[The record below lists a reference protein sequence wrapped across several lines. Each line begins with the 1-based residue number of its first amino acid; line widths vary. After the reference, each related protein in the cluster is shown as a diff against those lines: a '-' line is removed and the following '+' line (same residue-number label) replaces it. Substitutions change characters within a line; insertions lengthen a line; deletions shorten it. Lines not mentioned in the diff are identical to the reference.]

1 MNTHTCKIFLD
12 SCNPQETAEAVKL
25 LGHIDGQTTNPTLLV
40 KNPEVASYVARGKKI
55 SEIMLMSLYEKAIR
69 EIVTYTDG
77 PVSVEVYAD
86 AHTSSTS
93 MLAQAHTMQSWHN
106 SVYIKFP
113 TIPEGLKAAKEFGN
127 SGGNVNM
134 TLVFDQQQAAAV
146 YVATQNARG
155 GVLVSPFVGRWEN
168 KGFNGLDLI
177 SNIRSMY
184 NAFDMSRDSV
194 ECHVQI
200 LAASLRSTEHLHG
213 AIARGADIITA
224 PLQILRQW
232 KESASERFASKH
244 TPSPAN
250 LKPIPYISIQL
261 VDDYAQYPIDQHPD
275 GLLAQGLS
283 TFASDWN
290 AVVEA

>member
-1 MNTHTCKIFLD
+1 
-12 SCNPQETAEAVKL
+12 
-25 LGHIDGQTTNPTLLV
+25 
-40 KNPEVASYVARGKKI
+40 
-55 SEIMLMSLYEKAIR
+55 
-69 EIVTYTDG
+69 
-77 PVSVEVYAD
+77 
-86 AHTSSTS
+86 
-93 MLAQAHTMQSWHN
+93 
-106 SVYIKFP
+106 
-113 TIPEGLKAAKEFGN
+113 
-127 SGGNVNM
+127 
-134 TLVFDQQQAAAV
+134 
-146 YVATQNARG
+146 
-155 GVLVSPFVGRWEN
+155 
-168 KGFNGLDLI
+168 
-177 SNIRSMY
+177 MY

-200 LAASLRSTEHLHG
+200 LAASLRSTQHLHG

-290 AVVEA
+290 AVVAA